1 MSILKM
7 PCNGSVKG
15 SSRAQTLIEHVCS
28 LNIDDPVERNRKTGI
43 ICTIGPASRSV
54 DMLISLIEAGMNI
67 VRLNFSHGTHE
78 YHHQTLENLKIALT
92 RVKGGTA
99 PTVAVALDTKGPEI
113 RTGILTGG
121 PTSEIEL
128 KKNDKITLTVD
139 EKFKSACT
147 QNLLYV
153 DYKNI
158 TKVVAKGSY
167 VYIDDGLIAL
177 VVEQVDKESLICR
190 IENGGKL
197 GSLKGVNL
205 PHAKVDLPALSE
217 KDIQDL
223 KFAVDHDMDFIFA
236 SFIRTVEDLRSIR
249 KVLGEKGQNIKIIA
263 KIENHEGV
271 QNVND
276 IIEQADGIMV
286 ARGDLGIEI
295 PAEKVFVAQK
305 SIIAKCKIRGKP
317 AICATQMLESM
328 ISKPRPTRA
337 ECSDVANAVLDGA
350 DCVMLSGETA
360 KGAYPLEAVRIMHQV
375 CCQAESVFFH
385 SNFFNEIIQTVQK
398 PTGATS
404 TVGIA
409 VTSAV
414 ISMNASGIIVISETG
429 RSAALLSKFRP
440 PCIVIAIV
448 HDPRVAR
455 YLQLYHGIQPLLI
468 EMPKVSSFIESV
480 EHRINYAMN
489 HGKQKGYFRSGDS
502 IAIVTG
508 RQKGPGFTNTIRFVP
523 VP

>member
-1 MSILKM
+1 MAVSM
-7 PCNGSVKG
+7 VNSNEANKG
-15 SSRAQTLIEHVCS
+15 TKRSRTLIEHVCH
-28 LNIDDPVERNRKTGI
+28 LNIDDPVERHRKTGI
-43 ICTIGPASRSV
+43 ICTIGPSSRSV
-54 DMLISLIEAGMNI
+54 DMLVKLIEAGMTI

-78 YHHQTLENLKIALT
+78 YHHETLVNLKTALT
-92 RVKGGTA
+92 SFKVM
-99 PTVAVALDTKGPEI
+99 PSVAVALDTKGPEI

-128 KKNDKITLTVD
+128 KKDSKITLTVD
-139 EKFKSACT
+139 ERMKAACS
-147 QNLLYV
+147 QNILYV

-158 TKVVAKGSY
+158 AKVVKKGSY
-167 VYIDDGLIAL
+167 IYIDDGLIAL
-177 VVEQVDKESLICR
+177 VVESVDNNLVVCR
-190 IENGGKL
+190 VENGGKL

-205 PHAKVDLPALSE
+205 PHSKVDLPALSQ
-217 KDIQDL
+217 KDLQDL
-223 KFAVDHDMDFIFA
+223 KFAVDHEMDFIFA
-236 SFIRTVEDLRSIR
+236 SFIRSPEDVKSIR

-305 SIIAKCKIRGKP
+305 SIIAKCKIAGKP

-360 KGAYPLEAVRIMHQV
+360 KGAYPVEAVRIMHQV
-375 CCQAESVFFH
+375 CCQAESVFLH
-385 SNFFNEIIQTVQK
+385 SNFFNEIAQITPK
-398 PTGATS
+398 PTDPTV

-414 ISMNASGIIVISETG
+414 ISMNASAIIVITETG
-429 RSAALLSKFRP
+429 RSAVLLSKFRP
-440 PCIVIAIV
+440 PCILIAIV
-448 HDPRVAR
+448 RQLRIAR
-455 YLQLYHGIQPLLI
+455 YLQLYYGVQPLLI
-468 EMPKVSSFIESV
+468 MEQSQTASFLESIEY
-480 EHRINYAMN
+480 RINEAMN
-489 HGKQKGYFRSGDS
+489 HGKQKGYFKTGDNV
-502 IAIVTG
+502 AIVTG
-508 RQKGPGFTNTIRFVP
+508 RQKGPGSTNTIRFIP